1 METLAATQ
9 TCALAAAVALAVL
22 ILLQFLV
29 VDIAGMRSGKVPGM
43 PVTGGHDR
51 FEFRA
56 ARAHANTN
64 ENLGLFLL
72 CFFAALLLG
81 TDPRWTAFATWA
93 FTAARAAH
101 MSCYYADWR
110 LARSVAFAFG
120 LLAQAGLLLLCI
132 LALLQRGAA

>member
-1 METLAATQ
+1 VETLVATQ
-9 TCALAAAVALAVL
+9 GCALAAAVALAVL

-29 VDIAGMRSGKVPGM
+29 VDITGIRSRKVPGM
-43 PVTGGHDR
+43 PVTGGHDS

-56 ARAHANTN
+56 TRAHANTN

-72 CFFAALLLG
+72 SFFPALLLG
-81 TDPRWTAFATWA
+81 ADPQWTAIAAWA

-101 MSCYYADWR
+101 MTCYYADWR

-132 LALLQRGAA
+132 LALLQRGVA